1 LRIARLL
8 YERSKKCLVNPHVS
22 DPCLNLSL
30 SPAQADRDD
39 DEGAAAAAGSSSP
52 ARLEAT
58 RRRRRDDASSAR
70 GRRRDDEDSE
80 GSGEDLFENAEEDY
94 KEIGMLDEYD
104 ENLLDRR
111 DDLGEIDFD
120 ERQRAEEEMAE
131 RDRREGRFVRRG
143 QLGAAMESEDGESTP
158 ARPALAAT

>member
-1 LRIARLL
+1 MDSFSGRAARAV
-8 YERSKKCLVNPHVS
+8 RV
-22 DPCLNLSL
+22 
-30 SPAQADRDD
+30 
-39 DEGAAAAAGSSSP
+39 AATIPAAAGVLL
-52 ARLEAT
+52 AMAAVAVGLE
-58 RRRRRDDASSAR
+58 
-70 GRRRDDEDSE
+70 
-80 GSGEDLFENAEEDY
+80 
-94 KEIGMLDEYD
+94 
-104 ENLLDRR
+104 LDRR